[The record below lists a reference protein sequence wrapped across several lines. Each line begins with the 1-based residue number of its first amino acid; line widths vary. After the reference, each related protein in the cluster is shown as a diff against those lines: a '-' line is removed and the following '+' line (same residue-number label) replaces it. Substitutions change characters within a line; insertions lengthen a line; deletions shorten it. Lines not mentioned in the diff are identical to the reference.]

1 MTQSKILNKKQI
13 EQKLTRMAWQI
24 YEANYKESEITI
36 AGIKGNGFVIA
47 ERLTTI
53 IREISEIKIHLTEV
67 KINKKAPLNSPIKL
81 SDETIYYA
89 DQVVILVDDV
99 LNSGKTMIYGVKH
112 FLDIPVKKIYTSAL
126 VDRKHH
132 RFPIRTDYSGLIL
145 STSIKDHV
153 AVELGDNEGAYLE

>member
-1 MTQSKILNKKQI
+1 MTKSKILNKKQI
-13 EQKLTRMAWQI
+13 QQKLTRMAWQI
-24 YEANYKESEITI
+24 YEANYQESEITI

-47 ERLTTI
+47 ERLAKI
-53 IREISEIKIHLTEV
+53 ISDISEIEIHLTEI
-67 KINKKAPLNSPIKL
+67 KINKKSPLDSPIKL
-81 SDETIYYA
+81 SPENVNYT

-112 FLDIPVKKIYTSAL
+112 FLDIPVKKIYTTAL

-153 AVELGDNEGAYLE
+153 AVELGDHEGAYLE

>member
-1 MTQSKILNKKQI
+1 MTKSKILNKKQI
-13 EQKLTRMAWQI
+13 QQKLTRMAWQI
-24 YEANYKESEITI
+24 YEANYEESEITI

-47 ERLTTI
+47 ERLAKI
-53 IREISEIKIHLTEV
+53 ISDISEIEIHLTEI
-67 KINKKAPLNSPIKL
+67 KINKKSPLDSPIKL
-81 SDETIYYA
+81 SPENVNYT

-112 FLDIPVKKIYTSAL
+112 FLDIPVKKIYTTAL